1 MPKKSI
7 ISTLASLQVGLLTLV
22 SSASVASQTEIDVLV
37 LYTPGAASLYGGN
50 PNARIDHLMAVTN
63 QVYQDSNLNLKLRAV
78 HTHHINYPD
87 TGNAG
92 DALKALTYKSDP
104 AFDQVNQLREQ
115 YGADMVMLYRPYH
128 SSHASCGVAWIGG
141 YKSNGNL
148 SNSYYKNYMYSH
160 VAISTC
166 GEYVTSHELG
176 HNMGLL
182 HSRIQDGSGGTYPF
196 ALGHGEQGKFV
207 TIMAYQSAYNVNY
220 WTGKVYKFS
229 SPKLQCQGSLC
240 GVDRHDTYWG
250 ADAAYSLG
258 VTTPQIAKYFPTKVE
273 NNNPLLGELKKAKEK
288 LDNINKQIKAQK
300 NQLRTLRSQLHQAR
314 YAVWQHWHAFR
325 QAWWNRQN
333 IWGAWQSLITAYKQR
348 YTIRKE
354 YMAKAN
360 ELRKLY
366 KEKRAAWKHYQ
377 KIKQQIQ

>member
-1 MPKKSI
+1 MPNKLFL
-7 ISTLASLQVGLLTLV
+7 STLATLQAGLLTF
-22 SSASVASQTEIDVLV
+22 ASHATANQTEIDVLV
-37 LYTPGAASLYGGN
+37 LYTPGAASLYGGS

-63 QVYQDSNLNLKLRAV
+63 QVYQDSGLNLKLRAV
-78 HTHHINYPD
+78 HTHQVNYPD

-92 DALKALTYKSDP
+92 TALRDLTNKSDP
-104 AFDQVNQLREQ
+104 AFNQVDQLREK

-141 YKSNGNL
+141 YNSNGNL

-160 VAISTC
+160 IAISTC

-182 HSRIQDGSGGTYPF
+182 HSRKQNGSGGTYPF

-229 SPKLQCQGSLC
+229 SPKLQCQGSPC

-250 ADAAYSLG
+250 ADAAYTLG
-258 VTTPQIAKYFPTKVE
+258 VTTPQIANYFPTKVE
-273 NNNPLLGELKKAKEK
+273 NNNPLLEELKKAKAK
-288 LDNINKQIKAQK
+288 LDEVNQQIKENKTKLRSLRQ
-300 NQLRTLRSQLHQAR
+300 QLRQAR
-314 YAVWQHWHAFR
+314 YALWQRWREFR
-325 QAWWNRQN
+325 QAWWSRQN
-333 IWGAWQSLITAYKQR
+333 IWGAWRTLIDAYKQR

-354 YMAKAN
+354 YYAAVQ
-360 ELRKLY
+360 ELRSLY
-366 KEKRAAWKHYQ
+366 KEKRVAWQHYQ
-377 KIKQQIQ
+377 KIKQQMK

>member
-1 MPKKSI
+1 MPNKLFL
-7 ISTLASLQVGLLTLV
+7 STLATLQAGLLTF
-22 SSASVASQTEIDVLV
+22 ASHAVASQTEIDVLV

-50 PNARIDHLMAVTN
+50 PTARIDHLMAVTN
-63 QVYQDSNLNLKLRAV
+63 QVYQDSGLNLKLRAV
-78 HTHHINYPD
+78 HTHQVNYSD

-92 DALKALTYKSDP
+92 TALRALTNKSDP
-104 AFDQVNQLREQ
+104 AFSQVDQLREK

-128 SSHASCGVAWIGG
+128 TSHASCGVAWVGG

-182 HSRIQDGSGGTYPF
+182 HSRKQDGSGGTYPY

-220 WTGKVYKFS
+220 WKGKVYKFS
-229 SPKLQCQGSLC
+229 SPNIQCQDSPC

-250 ADAAYSLG
+250 ADAAYALG
-258 VTTPQIAKYFPTKVE
+258 VTTPQIAKYFPTKVK
-273 NNNPLLGELKKAKEK
+273 NNNPLLEELKKAKAK
-288 LDNINKQIKAQK
+288 LDEINQQITENKTKLRSLRQ
-300 NQLRTLRSQLHQAR
+300 QLRQAR
-314 YAVWQHWHAFR
+314 YALWQRWREFR
-325 QAWWNRQN
+325 QAWWSRQN
-333 IWGAWQSLITAYKQR
+333 IWGAWRTLIDAYKQR

-354 YMAKAN
+354 YYASVQK
-360 ELRKLY
+360 LRGLY
-366 KEKRAAWKHYQ
+366 KEKRVAWQHYQ
-377 KIKQQIQ
+377 KIKQQMQ